1 MNMQSYL
8 DLRKVAKDHL
18 ATNANSNFYFLID
31 QAGMPGLHR
40 KLSVSSA
47 DWTSLLEGTRE
58 GGAVS
63 VAPVLI
69 LAGRDGELQMHWRL
83 LEWIGEQGTY
93 TSTLIMLASP
103 LPIDSLRAR
112 LASRLE
118 VTLSEDMDALLRFFD
133 PRVFEQLIKILSIE
147 QANALLSPACRWWY
161 VDRAGNLVGMDT
173 EFDIADQCDLPLQLS
188 KDQEFDL
195 IDASEPDQILALL
208 YEHAPS
214 LLSRVPI
221 SDQYGFVTG
230 CINSAKELGLSS
242 ASDLTLYSAV
252 SLKHGVFF
260 GKSAGWKDVLAEVRL
275 NRISFSEAVAAND
288 VIDP

>member
-1 MNMQSYL
+1 
-8 DLRKVAKDHL
+8 
-18 ATNANSNFYFLID
+18 
-31 QAGMPGLHR
+31 
-40 KLSVSSA
+40 
-47 DWTSLLEGTRE
+47 
-58 GGAVS
+58 
-63 VAPVLI
+63 
-69 LAGRDGELQMHWRL
+69 
-83 LEWIGEQGTY
+83 
-93 TSTLIMLASP
+93 
-103 LPIDSLRAR
+103 
-112 LASRLE
+112 
-118 VTLSEDMDALLRFFD
+118 MDALLRFFD
-133 PRVFEQLIKILSIE
+133 PRVFEQLIKILSVE

-161 VDRAGNLVGMDT
+161 VDRAGKLVGMDT

-208 YEHAPS
+208 HENAPS

-221 SDQYGFVTG
+221 SEQYGFVTG

-260 GKSAGWKDVLAEVRL
+260 GKNAGWKDVLAEVRL